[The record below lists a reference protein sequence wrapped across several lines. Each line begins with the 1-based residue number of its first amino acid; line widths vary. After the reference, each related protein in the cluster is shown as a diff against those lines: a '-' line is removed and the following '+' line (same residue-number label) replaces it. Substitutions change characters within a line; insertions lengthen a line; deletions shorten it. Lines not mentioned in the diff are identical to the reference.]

1 MSCDRFEAFEL
12 GCIDADAFQEHLK
25 DCTDCQV
32 AAAEDTALMTRIQE
46 LKEPV
51 ESPWLW
57 SRIEAHLEE
66 EWEAGKSHARFP
78 VFGRMKPVFRFA
90 SVLVLGV
97 VIGMVIFR
105 GPGLGDVNLLT
116 SASLKKIERR
126 EQAYVRAINALEE
139 KADVQMAGMDVELML
154 LYRDRLETVEAQ
166 IAQCREALEENPGN
180 AHIRQYMLAA
190 LRDKKETLEELL

>member
-12 GCIDADAFQEHLK
+12 GRIDADAFQEHLK
-25 DCTDCQV
+25 GCTDCQV

-57 SRIEAHLEE
+57 SRIEAHLDEE
-66 EWEAGKSHARFP
+66 KARKTHARFT
-78 VFGRMKPVFRFA
+78 VTARMKPVIRFA

-97 VIGMVIFR
+97 VIGMVIIR
-105 GPGLGDVNLLT
+105 GPGLRDVNLLT

-180 AHIRQYMLAA
+180 AHIRHYMLAA